1 MKVKGLV
8 LAVVG
13 LLLAT
18 FLAGCSN
25 NDSGGGAQPVSNMIS
40 GKVSD
45 GPIHGAT
52 VFIDSNNNG
61 EHDSSEIFTVTDY
74 DGSYVLLLDERDFD
88 MPLTIVAIGGQ
99 NVITQKT
106 VNEKFRTVLTSLEN
120 ANEVYLTPLSDLVAL
135 LYAQRNTIAANDS
148 TVRSVDT
155 PTLAEIVE
163 IIANALELDADKILT
178 DPMDDYQVFQS
189 ALKVQALIGLLVGA
203 SANSDVE
210 EIKNVLVQTL
220 QDSGSLDGA
229 TVIANVEAAL
239 NIPYSY
245 SVKAFLVN
253 EIDYL
258 YVSIASLDSA
268 SNLKYMRYILGDIV
282 TKSQARLST
291 NELDS
296 IVKAQKVYL
305 SLSGG
310 GWHSHTTHVAWV
322 MGALEG
328 MENDGKSPT
337 LEALTEHVDAISS
350 NSGGTW
356 FLSML
361 AFSDKFKAQVETY
374 TADEYISTG
383 WLGKQEEIFNEDYY
397 LAGYTNIFLILEDW
411 VETMRNTVFK
421 PLDLYETLNTKTLFE
436 APHLSWAEDK
446 ALVFATSLGTGLAD
460 PLLGSS
466 EPAVILNFSD
476 VIHGALNVYIYDSN
490 GSNVYPQ
497 IVATPVLLTSLGDS
511 DHKRSPSFTAGD
523 FTLAYTDGGSEVT
536 KTYNDDVETGYLS
549 LFATASSSSAAFGY
563 AATHSFVIGNIF
575 SGAGPGS
582 AVLMETDNGT
592 INAAA
597 AEIQYETGASNTNAD
612 AGYMRFFDGGY
623 VDNTSVAYMM
633 KHLQENGLDNNFK
646 IVLFMNDNGSQSQ
659 NCENQDYPVDCSV
672 AKLFGEFKFD
682 EKHQTTRLL
691 ANFVA
696 WMGGL
701 DPSVMSPDIFD
712 SASWDSIQEI
722 YAISRDVPIG
732 DGSDQEEIT
741 LQYRVYNVTTKENTT
756 LGIKA
761 GSTGELHV
769 FTNFMPAATAMP
781 GEPFLPDIEESFEM
795 YDAML
800 KTVRENFR
808 GDEWEHLKSALNLIQ

>member
-13 LLLAT
+13 ILLAT

-135 LYAQRNTIAANDS
+135 HYAQRNTIAANDS

-178 DPMDDYQVFQS
+178 DPMDDYQVFQA

-268 SNLKYMRYILGDIV
+268 SNLKYMRYILGDII

-305 SLSGG
+305 ALSGG
-310 GWHSHTTHVAWV
+310 GWHSHTTHVGWV

-328 MENDGKSPT
+328 MEDDGKSPT

-350 NSGGTW
+350 NSGGAW

-383 WLGKQEEIFNEDYY
+383 WLGEQEEIFNEDYINWSDRR
-397 LAGYTNIFLILEDW
+397 TDTSKILEDW
-411 VETMRNTVFK
+411 VDSMRNTVFK
-421 PLDLYETLNTKTLFE
+421 PLDLYETLNTKTLLE

-446 ALVFATSLGTGLAD
+446 ALVFATSLGTGRDLSGTGNMKEA
-460 PLLGSS
+460 G
-466 EPAVILNFSD
+466 VILNLS
-476 VIHGALNVYIYDSN
+476 NEYMYDSN

-497 IVATPVLLTSLGDS
+497 VGATPVLLTSLGDS
-511 DHKRSPSFTAGD
+511 DQKRSPSFTAGD
-523 FTLAYTDGGSEVT
+523 FTLTYTDGDSEIT
-536 KTYNDDVETGYLS
+536 KTYNDDIETGYLS
-549 LFATASSSSAAFGY
+549 LFAAATSSSAAFGY
-563 AATHSFVIGNIF
+563 AATDVSSLGNWVA
-575 SGAGPGS
+575 GAGPGS
-582 AVLMETDNGT
+582 AILMETNNGA

-597 AEIQYETGASNTNAD
+597 AEIQYETGTSLAHAD

-633 KHLQENGLDNNFK
+633 KHLQESGLDNNFK
-646 IVLFMNDNGSQSQ
+646 IVLFMNDNGSKSQ
-659 NCENQDYPVDCSV
+659 DCENQDYPVDISV
-672 AKLFGEFKFD
+672 AKLFREWKFT
-682 EKHQTTRLL
+682 EEYQTTRVL
-691 ANFVA
+691 ADTLA
-696 WMGGL
+696 WAFGL
-701 DPSVMSPDIFD
+701 NPRVMSPDIFD

-722 YAISRDVPIG
+722 YADSRDVPIG
-732 DGSDQEEIT
+732 DGSDQKEIT

-769 FTNFMPAATAMP
+769 FTNFMPDATAMP
-781 GEPFLPDIEESFEM
+781 GEPGGPNIETSFEM

-800 KTVRENFR
+800 KTVRKNFR